1 MNLEKQLE
9 DCTSSYDDFLLELLT
24 DLEAAKYYLEVSLE
38 EYKKDK
44 NVEILI
50 QSMRNVIEAQGG
62 ITKFAR
68 RTKCDPKQ
76 LHGIFNGKQPIQMN
90 NILDILDGLG
100 YHPRNNFE

>member
-1 MNLEKQLE
+1 MNTEKQLE
-9 DCTSSYDDFLLELLT
+9 ECTSSYDEFLLELLT
-24 DLEAAKYYLEVSLE
+24 DLEAAKYYLEASLE

-68 RTKCDPKQ
+68 HTKCNPKQ
-76 LHGIFNGKQPIQMN
+76 LHGIFNGKQPVQMSS
-90 NILDILDGLG
+90 ILDILDGLG